1 VSSLIDLRPLSDEA
15 RFRIAETIPTRR
27 VVKVVDL
34 DRVTERTVDEI
45 APADLVVMLTRAGA
59 DAHAAAVVG
68 DSCSSRRI
76 PTATVVVAGSDASDD
91 ALSKTL
97 AQVRPWSLMVVVT
110 SDAGYVDDI
119 LTSFR

>member
-1 VSSLIDLRPLSDEA
+1 MSSASEA
-15 RFRIAETIPTRR
+15 RFRIADTIPTAR

-34 DRVTERTVDEI
+34 DRVTERTVDDI

-59 DAHAAAVVG
+59 DARAAAVIG

-76 PTATVVVAGSDASDD
+76 PTATVVVAGSEVDD
-91 ALSKTL
+91 VSLSKTL

-119 LTSFR
+119 VTSFR